1 MYIGA
6 LGCVKPDDIF
16 KRPNCLFTPGGGSRI
31 VSDVNKLL
39 A

>member
-6 LGCVKPDDIF
+6 SGYVKADDIC
-16 KRPNCLFTPGGGSRI
+16 KRPNCLFTPGRGSRI